1 MDFEI
6 ILAGFGGQ
14 GILFAGKILA
24 YCGLI
29 DEKEV
34 SWLPSYGPEMRGGT
48 ANCSVCISDSVVGSP
63 LVTEPN
69 LFLAMNQPSYTKFI
83 EKVKSGGKAFIDS
96 TLITKKSD
104 RDDIECHY
112 IPATQIAEDNGL
124 QGMANI
130 VLLGNAIKETGLCAL
145 DTIRKAFE
153 KVVPQKKANLIDDN
167 MKAIELG
174 MAY

>member
-14 GILFAGKILA
+14 GVLFAGKILA

-48 ANCSVCISDSVVGSP
+48 ANCSVCISDSVVSSP

-96 TLITKKSD
+96 TLIKK
-104 RDDIECHY
+104 RPERKDIECHY

-130 VLLGNAIKETGLCAL
+130 VLLGNVIKETGICAL
-145 DTIRKAFE
+145 DTIRQALE
-153 KVVPQKKANLIDDN
+153 SVIPPKKANLVDAN
-167 MKAIELG
+167 MKAIRLG

>member
-24 YCGLI
+24 YCGLL

-96 TLITKKSD
+96 TLISKKSE

-130 VLLGNAIKETGLCAL
+130 VLLGNVIKETGLCAL

-153 KVVPQKKANLIDDN
+153 NVVPQKKANLIDDN
-167 MKAIELG
+167 MRAIQLG

>member
-1 MDFEI
+1 MNKEI

-14 GILFAGKILA
+14 GVLFAGKILA

-48 ANCSVCISDSVVGSP
+48 ANCSVCISDDVVGSP

-69 LFLAMNQPSYTKFI
+69 IFVAMNQPSYSKFI
-83 EKVKSGGKAFIDS
+83 EKVQSGGKAFIDS
-96 TLITKKSD
+96 TLVKKKSE
-104 RDDIECHY
+104 REDIECHY
-112 IPATQIAEDNGL
+112 IPATQIAEENGL

-130 VLLGNAIKETGLCAL
+130 VLLGNAIKETGLCAI

-153 KVVPQKKANLIDDN
+153 NVVPPKKANLIDAN